1 MNSSHIIS
9 TTDPINGFNITDLK
23 NRPHVVEGD
32 NTNDLTIYFENEAS
46 RQGYLDIPVEL
57 PERDLSDGP
66 WISEAAAFPP
76 DSPSNLL
83 QLRHGA

>member
-32 NTNDLTIYFENEAS
+32 ITNDLTIYFETKAS
-46 RQGYLDIPVEL
+46 LQDYLDIPVEQ
-57 PERDLSDGP
+57 PERDLSKTL
-66 WISEAAAFPP
+66 
-76 DSPSNLL
+76 SNPTDNYSC
-83 QLRHGA
+83 